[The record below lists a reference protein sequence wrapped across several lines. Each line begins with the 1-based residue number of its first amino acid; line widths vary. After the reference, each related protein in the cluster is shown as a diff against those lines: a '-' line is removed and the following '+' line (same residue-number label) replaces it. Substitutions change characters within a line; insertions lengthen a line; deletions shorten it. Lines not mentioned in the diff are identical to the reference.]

1 MMYTYYTF
9 MRLAKESSSNEEL
22 VEKVKKNGG
31 VAFVRNGEV
40 FSGASDN
47 FGYVAFSAR
56 LTAGGFEVTMY

>member
-22 VEKVKKNGG
+22 VEKIKKNGG
-31 VAFVRNGEV
+31 AAFVRNGEV
-40 FSGASDN
+40 FSGASDS

-56 LTAGGFEVTMY
+56 LTTNGFEITMY